1 MPSVE
6 TPCKVPYAQDISS
19 TLMRI
24 MQFAVSCSQ
33 VCCHISAYCSRWQG
47 MCGIVRVRSL
57 RAPVSAMIHVT
68 RAESHTHKRSWL
80 SLAEVKTMQFT
91 RITLD
96 PQQMGGMP
104 CIRGMRIP
112 VATVVG
118 MVADGMDVE
127 EILHAFPDL
136 EADDIRQA
144 LQYAAE
150 ALRERTLPAV
160 TTP

>member
-1 MPSVE
+1 
-6 TPCKVPYAQDISS
+6 
-19 TLMRI
+19 
-24 MQFAVSCSQ
+24 
-33 VCCHISAYCSRWQG
+33 
-47 MCGIVRVRSL
+47 
-57 RAPVSAMIHVT
+57 
-68 RAESHTHKRSWL
+68 
-80 SLAEVKTMQFT
+80 MQFT

-160 TTP
+160 TAPRSFWWTMPYHLWWRRDCGKPGMMQDMSVTMACRQQRTKPFLPALCVKHAC

>member
-1 MPSVE
+1 
-6 TPCKVPYAQDISS
+6 
-19 TLMRI
+19 
-24 MQFAVSCSQ
+24 
-33 VCCHISAYCSRWQG
+33 
-47 MCGIVRVRSL
+47 
-57 RAPVSAMIHVT
+57 
-68 RAESHTHKRSWL
+68 
-80 SLAEVKTMQFT
+80 MQFT

-127 EILHAFPDL
+127 EILHTFPDL

-160 TTP
+160 TAP

>member
-1 MPSVE
+1 
-6 TPCKVPYAQDISS
+6 
-19 TLMRI
+19 
-24 MQFAVSCSQ
+24 
-33 VCCHISAYCSRWQG
+33 
-47 MCGIVRVRSL
+47 
-57 RAPVSAMIHVT
+57 
-68 RAESHTHKRSWL
+68 
-80 SLAEVKTMQFT
+80 MQFT

-160 TTP
+160 TAPPSFWWTMPYHLWWRRDCGKPGMMQDMSVTMACRQQRTKPFLPALRVKHVC

>member
-1 MPSVE
+1 
-6 TPCKVPYAQDISS
+6 
-19 TLMRI
+19 
-24 MQFAVSCSQ
+24 
-33 VCCHISAYCSRWQG
+33 
-47 MCGIVRVRSL
+47 
-57 RAPVSAMIHVT
+57 
-68 RAESHTHKRSWL
+68 
-80 SLAEVKTMQFT
+80 MQFT

-118 MVADGMDVE
+118 MVAGGMDVE

-160 TTP
+160 TAP

>member
-1 MPSVE
+1 
-6 TPCKVPYAQDISS
+6 
-19 TLMRI
+19 
-24 MQFAVSCSQ
+24 
-33 VCCHISAYCSRWQG
+33 
-47 MCGIVRVRSL
+47 
-57 RAPVSAMIHVT
+57 
-68 RAESHTHKRSWL
+68 
-80 SLAEVKTMQFT
+80 MQFT

-144 LQYAAE
+144 LQYSE
-150 ALRERTLPAV
+150 DLPEDE
-160 TTP
+160 TPVC